1 MHGMQLYIYIQHK
14 ARHILENS
22 SIWWDFANCLDC
34 ISNSKYE
41 YEHLSPSVFCI
52 SILNCFR
59 CVPEHRMEQASLEAY
74 AVHRGKQKGWAPPVT
89 HLWCL
94 GLELCTAKALIEDL
108 LYWSYSNLHLHC
120 TILFMVKDCCNKMQ
134 LGLVPSLK
142 KYWQIEYLKYLLL
155 YLHNH

>member
-1 MHGMQLYIYIQHK
+1 MLPKNHLDKYRKSLLNLYVHGMQLHIYIQHK

-59 CVPEHRMEQASLEAY
+59 CVPEHGMEQASLEACVVY
-74 AVHRGKQKGWAPPVT
+74 RGKQKGWVPPVT
-89 HLWCL
+89 HL
-94 GLELCTAKALIEDL
+94 
-108 LYWSYSNLHLHC
+108 
-120 TILFMVKDCCNKMQ
+120 
-134 LGLVPSLK
+134 
-142 KYWQIEYLKYLLL
+142 
-155 YLHNH
+155 

>member
-1 MHGMQLYIYIQHK
+1 MQLYIYIQHK

-52 SILNCFR
+52 SNLNCFR
-59 CVPEHRMEQASLEAY
+59 CLPEHGMEQACLEACVVY
-74 AVHRGKQKGWAPPVT
+74 RGKQKGWVPPVT

-94 GLELCTAKALIEDL
+94 GLGICTAKAPAGFAVMEIFKPTPTIYNTIHVQRL
-108 LYWSYSNLHLHC
+108 L
-120 TILFMVKDCCNKMQ
+120 
-134 LGLVPSLK
+134 
-142 KYWQIEYLKYLLL
+142 
-155 YLHNH
+155 